1 MLSHIIT
8 NLYVINFRLYQEY
21 NTLST
26 RIQHSSYI
34 RLNVNSL
41 VTQCQDLLDCSRGF
55 LWHTLGNCPIIFVM
69 QFDSD
74 LLQYSTW
81 VEGVA
86 ANRTMQVD
94 SCVFCAARSQKRE
107 FWEDQNL
114 LHRKC
119 YSLRAKHCVLIALM
133 ILDQNLLHR
142 KWKRRKMQLRPNY
155 QPINIVRFLNA
166 VNN

>member
-1 MLSHIIT
+1 MYIHKAFKHQVHMFSDIIT

-26 RIQHSSYI
+26 RRQRSYI
-34 RLNVNSL
+34 KLNVNSL

-86 ANRTMQVD
+86 ANRTMEVD
-94 SCVFCAARSQKRE
+94 SCVFCAAQSQKRE
-107 FWEDQNL
+107 F
-114 LHRKC
+114 
-119 YSLRAKHCVLIALM
+119 
-133 ILDQNLLHR
+133 
-142 KWKRRKMQLRPNY
+142 
-155 QPINIVRFLNA
+155 
-166 VNN
+166 